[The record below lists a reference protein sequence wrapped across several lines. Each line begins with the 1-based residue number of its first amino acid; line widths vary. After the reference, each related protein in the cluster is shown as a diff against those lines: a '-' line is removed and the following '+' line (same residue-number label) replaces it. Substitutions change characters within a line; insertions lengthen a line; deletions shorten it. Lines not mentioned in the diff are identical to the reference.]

1 MNHARGRLFLAAL
14 ATIGLISG
22 LVSAGPAAAATKY
35 DWPQFGFDESKSG
48 NDTAETAINLANV
61 TGLKKLFSVKIT

>member
-35 DWPQFGFDESKSG
+35 DWPPGQPNTCTVG
-48 NDTAETAINLANV
+48 V
-61 TGLKKLFSVKIT
+61 RPW